1 MHLDEGQVC
10 VYCLNRLNRAV
21 FFFSMS
27 VSSVLILILHSLVN
41 LNLIYIWS
49 EILYVYNAFA
59 DNQTHEDHNNVTLE
73 YLQIN

>member
-1 MHLDEGQVC
+1 
-10 VYCLNRLNRAV
+10 
-21 FFFSMS
+21 MS
-27 VSSVLILILHSLVN
+27 VFSVLILILHSLVN